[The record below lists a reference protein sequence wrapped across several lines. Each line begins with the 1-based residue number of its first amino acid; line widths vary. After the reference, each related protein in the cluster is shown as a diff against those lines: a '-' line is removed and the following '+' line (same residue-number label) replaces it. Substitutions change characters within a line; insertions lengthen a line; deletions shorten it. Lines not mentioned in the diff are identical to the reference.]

1 MNASSKKLSA
11 QSGAHNTISRRG
23 PTWSISQPIIGAAIP
38 MEPTTTEK
46 PSDTCARLQP
56 NRFSSGSTYAPNE
69 PNETPSATIIAI
81 TMPVS
86 THQPE

>member
-11 QSGAHNTISRRG
+11 LSGAHNTISRRG
-23 PTWSISQPIIGAAIP
+23 PTWSISQPIIGPAIP